1 MADWEY
7 LAIGGVILIILAVI
21 KDMLL
26 SDRYDG
32 RNDKSDQPEKLK
44 K

>member
-26 SDRYDG
+26 SDRYG
-32 RNDKSDQPEKLK
+32 RNDKPDQPEKLK